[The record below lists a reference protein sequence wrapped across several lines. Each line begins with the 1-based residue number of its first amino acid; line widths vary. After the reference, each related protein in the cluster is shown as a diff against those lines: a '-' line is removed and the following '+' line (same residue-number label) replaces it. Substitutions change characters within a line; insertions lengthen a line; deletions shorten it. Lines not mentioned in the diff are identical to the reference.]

1 MVGLFVSFSST
12 FFPVWFVLFLF
23 FFFAYSYVHIL
34 EVLFYINV
42 KGRYF

>member
-23 FFFAYSYVHIL
+23 FFAYLYVHIL